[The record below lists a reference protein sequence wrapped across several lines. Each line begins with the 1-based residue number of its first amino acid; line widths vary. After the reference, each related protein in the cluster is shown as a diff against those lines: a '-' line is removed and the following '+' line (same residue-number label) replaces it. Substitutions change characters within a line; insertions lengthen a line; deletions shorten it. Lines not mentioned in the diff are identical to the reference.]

1 MAGSLASKFLATVAL
16 CAATIAAPTGGGGG
30 GGGDQVV
37 LETDADLTRVHEEL
51 FNAQVIPTVL
61 DEFQPIMGLS
71 AEWSSSNVADL
82 GNTLKPAKLQSAP
95 SVSLVKGSSMYRSLI
110 ATTYVL
116 TLTDPDAPTRDNP
129 VWSEFCHWI
138 ATTSSSPTISVGI
151 DPAHLD
157 DLVEY
162 KPPGPPPKTGKHR
175 YVFTAWVPA
184 NGTKE
189 ELHLSKPED
198 RKHWGGEE
206 GRGVQKWAK
215 ENGLVAVGA
224 NFIYAQNEKQ

>member
-1 MAGSLASKFLATVAL
+1 MAGSLTSKFLATVAL
-16 CAATIAAPTGGGGG
+16 CAAAAIIAAPTGGG
-30 GGGDQVV
+30 QIVF
-37 LETDADLTRVHEEL
+37 EKTDADLTRVHEEL
-51 FNAQVIPTVL
+51 FNAKVIPTVL
-61 DEFQPIMGLS
+61 EDFQPIMGLS

-82 GNTLKPAKLQSAP
+82 GNTLKPAHLQSAP
-95 SVSLVKGSSMYRSLI
+95 SVSLVKGSSMTRSFI

-116 TLTDPDAPTRDNP
+116 TLTDPDAPTRENP
-129 VWSEFCHWI
+129 IWSEFCHWI
-138 ATTSSSPTISVGI
+138 ATSSSPAISAGI

-157 DLVEY
+157 DVVEY

-189 ELHLSKPED
+189 KLHLSEPGE

>member
-1 MAGSLASKFLATVAL
+1 MTASSSHASKFLAAAVAL
-16 CAATIAAPTGGGGG
+16 CCTSTAFASPL
-30 GGGDQVV
+30 GDDQIVFQAN
-37 LETDADLTRVHEEL
+37 ADLTRVHEEL
-51 FNAQVIPTVL
+51 SNARIIPTVL
-61 DEFQPIMGLS
+61 DEFQPILGLS
-71 AEWSSSNVADL
+71 AEWSSSTVADL

-95 SVSLVKGSSMYRSLI
+95 AVSLVSGSSMSASLI

-116 TLTDPDAPTRDNP
+116 TLTDPDAPTRENP
-129 VWSEFCHWI
+129 IWSEFCHWV
-138 ATTSSSPTISVGI
+138 ATSSSPTISAGVE
-151 DPAHLD
+151 PAHLD
-157 DLVEY
+157 PVVEY

-189 ELHLSKPED
+189 KLHLSKPEE

-224 NFIYAQNEKQ
+224 NFIYAQNETQ

>member
-1 MAGSLASKFLATVAL
+1 MTASSLASKFLAAAVAL
-16 CAATIAAPTGGGGG
+16 CCTSTAVASPLGE
-30 GGGDQVV
+30 DQIVFQAN
-37 LETDADLTRVHEEL
+37 ADLTRVHEEL
-51 FNAQVIPTVL
+51 SNARIIPTVL
-61 DEFQPIMGLS
+61 DEFQPILGLS
-71 AEWSSSNVADL
+71 AEWSSSAAADL

-95 SVSLVKGSSMYRSLI
+95 AVSLVSGSSMSASLI

-116 TLTDPDAPTRDNP
+116 TLTDPDAPTRENP
-129 VWSEFCHWI
+129 IWSEFCHWV
-138 ATTSSSPTISVGI
+138 ATSSSPTISAG
-151 DPAHLD
+151 
-157 DLVEY
+157 
-162 KPPGPPPKTGKHR
+162 TGKHR

-189 ELHLSKPED
+189 KLHLSKPEE

-224 NFIYAQNEKQ
+224 NFIYAQNETQ

>member
-1 MAGSLASKFLATVAL
+1 MAGSLAGKFLAAVAVCGTVVA
-16 CAATIAAPTGGGGG
+16 AAPTSQ
-30 GGGDQVV
+30 DQFV
-37 LETDADLTRVHEEL
+37 LRPAADLTRVHEEL
-51 FNAQVIPTVL
+51 DKAKVIPTVL
-61 DEFQPIMGLS
+61 DDFEPIIGVA

-82 GNTLKPAKLQSAP
+82 GNTLKPADLQSAP
-95 SVSLVKGSSMYRSLI
+95 TVAIVSGSSMTSVI

-116 TLTDPDAPTRDNP
+116 TLTDPDAPTRSNP
-129 VWSEFCHWI
+129 IWSEFCHWI
-138 ATTSSSPTISVGI
+138 AVSSSPTISSGI
-151 DPAHLD
+151 EPADLD
-157 DLVEY
+157 EVIEY

-189 ELHLSKPED
+189 KLELSKPAE
-198 RKHWGGEE
+198 RKHWGGQE

>member
-16 CAATIAAPTGGGGG
+16 CAAAIAAPTGG
-30 GGGDQVV
+30 DQIVF
-37 LETDADLTRVHEEL
+37 ETDADLTRVHEEL

-61 DEFQPIMGLS
+61 EEFQPILGLS
-71 AEWSSSNVADL
+71 AEWSSSDVADL
-82 GNTLKPAKLQSAP
+82 GNTLKPANLQSAP
-95 SVSLVKGSSMYRSLI
+95 SVSLVKGSSMSRSFI
-110 ATTYVL
+110 TTTYVL

-129 VWSEFCHWI
+129 IWSEFCHWI
-138 ATTSSSPTISVGI
+138 ATSSSPTISVGI
-151 DPAHLD
+151 DPEHLND
-157 DLVEY
+157 VVEY

-189 ELHLSKPED
+189 KLHLSKPEE

>member
-16 CAATIAAPTGGGGG
+16 CAAAIAAPTGG
-30 GGGDQVV
+30 DQIVF
-37 LETDADLTRVHEEL
+37 ETDADLTRVHEEL

-61 DEFQPIMGLS
+61 EEFQPILGLS
-71 AEWSSSNVADL
+71 AEWSSSDVADL
-82 GNTLKPAKLQSAP
+82 GNTLKPANLQSAP
-95 SVSLVKGSSMYRSLI
+95 SVSLVKGSSMSRSFI
-110 ATTYVL
+110 TTTYVL

-129 VWSEFCHWI
+129 IWSEFCHWI
-138 ATTSSSPTISVGI
+138 ATSSSPTISVGI
-151 DPAHLD
+151 DPEHLND
-157 DLVEY
+157 VVEY
-162 KPPGPPPKTGKHR
+162 KPPGPPPKTEK
-175 YVFTAWVPA
+175 
-184 NGTKE
+184 
-189 ELHLSKPED
+189 LHLSKPEE